1 MIQSFLDLQ
10 EIKVQNLDIFTDQ
23 KNIIKNE
30 KIDILAEEIPT
41 DYKVILILL
50 NENNYKYEDIKIEE
64 VKDNGKK
71 YLLITGGS
79 GGTNYTPTAKLTE
92 LEKTLEKKIFKYFIS
107 KVNKLKNKS
116 YTFINE
122 INKELQE
129 KKETIKNYIKNLINQ
144 KRNKKD
150 KYLVTIAFQRDNNK
164 ILYLADLVNKDSIN
178 KDLNNFDQ
186 IIIEDF
192 EKNLGKPEEAICFAC
207 NEYRNVYSKGFP
219 IKFYTFDKLNYIAGG
234 FKESDMYKNFPLC
247 LDCIYKIRKGYNIIQ
262 KYFSFR
268 IGKIDYYLIP
278 SFVYAN
284 EQLRQELVNSFFNNL
299 IKNRKDTLKQIKR
312 ITRDEREI
320 LYELSEQNSFII
332 YNFLFY
338 EKDNNAFKIK
348 MYIQSVLPS
357 NIHKIQTSI
366 EKALNKIEKL
376 LSISIDFR
384 LDDLKEIVN
393 DDEKIFLALLN
404 NIFTLKLIPK
414 KVIFS
419 NLVLFLQREWLNK
432 LSWAILKK
440 EEQRSKKELERIVN
454 ITFIF
459 LLMLIYLNI
468 LKDYDN
474 LALEKEEINMDN
486 LSKINSLDNF
496 FESFKEAFPNDLL
509 KGIFLLGILTKY
521 LLIYQLKNK
530 GSIPFIKNIRNLKMN
545 ETDFKN
551 LFRELENKLYEYE
564 IAHKQD
570 LQKLK
575 EKISYY
581 FLQSGANWKNKYPG
595 LLNEEL
601 NYYFVLGMNLYDKIK
616 EIIEKEEENKK

>member
-30 KIDILAEEIPT
+30 KVDILAEEIPT

-92 LEKTLEKKIFKYFIS
+92 LEKTLEKKFFKYFI
-107 KVNKLKNKS
+107 KNKN
-116 YTFINE
+116 YAFINE

-129 KKETIKNYIKNLINQ
+129 KKETIKNYIKNLVNE

-150 KYLVTIAFQRDNNK
+150 KYLLTIAFQRDNNK
-164 ILYLADLVNKDSIN
+164 ILYLADLFNKDSIN

-207 NEYRNVYSKGFP
+207 NEYKNVYSKGFP

-234 FKESDMYKNFPLC
+234 FRESDMYKNFPLC

-284 EQLRQELVNSFFNNL
+284 EQLRQKLVNSFFNNL
-299 IKNRKDTLKQIKR
+299 IKNKKDTLKQIKR

-320 LYELSEQNSFII
+320 LYELSEQSSFII

-338 EKDNNAFKIK
+338 EKDNNASKIK

-366 EKALNKIEKL
+366 QKALNKIEKL

-393 DDEKIFLALLN
+393 DDEKIFLTLLN

-432 LSWAILKK
+432 LSSAILKK
-440 EEQRSKKELERIVN
+440 QEQRSKKELERIVN

-459 LLMLIYLNI
+459 LLMLMYLNI
-468 LKDYDN
+468 PKDYDN

-616 EIIEKEEENKK
+616 ETIEKEEENKK

>member
-1 MIQSFLDLQ
+1 MIQSFIDLQ
-10 EIKVQNLDIFTDQ
+10 DIEVQNLDISTDQ

-50 NENNYKYEDIKIEE
+50 NENNYKYEDIEIEE

-92 LEKTLEKKIFKYFIS
+92 VEKTLEKKIFKYFIS
-107 KVNKLKNKS
+107 KVNKLKNKN
-116 YTFINE
+116 YAFINE

-129 KKETIKNYIKNLINQ
+129 KKETIKKYIKNLINE
-144 KRNKKD
+144 KKNKKD

-207 NEYRNVYSKGFP
+207 NEYKNVYPKGFP

-299 IKNRKDTLKQIKR
+299 IKNKKDTLKQIKR

-366 EKALNKIEKL
+366 EKALNKIQKL

-384 LDDLKEIVN
+384 LDDLKQIVN
-393 DDEKIFLALLN
+393 DDEKIFLSLLN

-432 LSWAILKK
+432 LPSAILKK
-440 EEQRSKKELERIVN
+440 EEQKSKKELERIVN

-459 LLMLIYLNI
+459 LLMLMYLNI

-474 LALEKEEINMDN
+474 FALEKEEINMDN
-486 LSKINSLDNF
+486 LSKINSIDDF

-616 EIIEKEEENKK
+616 ETIEKEEENKK

>member
-1 MIQSFLDLQ
+1 MIQSILDLQ
-10 EIKVQNLDIFTDQ
+10 DIEVQNLDIFTDQ

-116 YTFINE
+116 YAFINE

-129 KKETIKNYIKNLINQ
+129 KKETIKNYIKNLINE

-192 EKNLGKPEEAICFAC
+192 EKNLGKPEKAICFAC
-207 NEYRNVYSKGFP
+207 NEYKNVYSKGFP

-284 EQLRQELVNSFFNNL
+284 EQLRQELVNNFFNNL
-299 IKNRKDTLKQIKR
+299 IKNKKDTLKQIKR

-384 LDDLKEIVN
+384 LDDLREIVN
-393 DDEKIFLALLN
+393 DDEKIFLTLLN
-404 NIFTLKLIPK
+404 NIFTLKSIPK

-432 LSWAILKK
+432 LSSAILKK

-459 LLMLIYLNI
+459 LLMLMYLNI

-496 FESFKEAFPNDLL
+496 FENFKEAFPNDLL

-581 FLQSGANWKNKYPG
+581 FLQAGANWKNKYPG

-616 EIIEKEEENKK
+616 ETIEKEEENKK